1 VPARDLEAAKK
12 LLAAAGVKEVNFT
25 LFVGTDPLDAQVA
38 QIIQAMVKDVGF
50 NMKIITQDAAAMV
63 AATRR
68 GDFEA
73 TMLLWSGRA
82 DPDGNAPIWLTCKG
96 FVNWGQYCNPK
107 LDDLYRQ
114 ATVSDDVAKR
124 KPLYDQATGIFF
136 ADQPDVVI
144 YHFALLWGLSAK
156 VQGFHGRPDGLW
168 RPEGMAIAQ

>member
-1 VPARDLEAAKK
+1 
-12 LLAAAGVKEVNFT
+12 
-25 LFVGTDPLDAQVA
+25 
-38 QIIQAMVKDVGF
+38 MVKDAGF
-50 NMKIITQDAAAMV
+50 NMKIMTQDAAAMA

-73 TMLLWSGRA
+73 TLLLWSGRA
-82 DPDGNAPIWLTCKG
+82 DPDGNAPVWLTCKG
-96 FVNWGQYCNPK
+96 FVNWGHYCNPK
-107 LDDLYRQ
+107 LDDLYQQ

-124 KPLYDQATGIFF
+124 KPLYDQATDIFS

-168 RPEGMAIAQ
+168 RPEGLAIAP